1 MPDLKTE
8 LSKVLDE
15 WNKPETTTMTM
26 PHQKITNNA
35 TRATF
40 NKVAENPGST
50 RSEVVAMLLTDG
62 YKMSSTTSLLT
73 QMLARGNIRS
83 LNGKL
88 FTNQNEYKPMER
100 ITPIKHRV
108 PKDVPPDVPE
118 TNFGNIDPAVQI
130 NAAWD
135 ADTLL
140 NNLSIKQARALYD
153 ELRKIFGGEKQS

>member
-73 QMLARGNIRS
+73 QLLARGNIRS

-88 FTNQNEYKPMER
+88 FANQNEYKPMER

-108 PKDVPPDVPE
+108 VKDVPKAVPVVAVE
-118 TNFGNIDPAVQI
+118 EKPEPAVQI

-153 ELRKIFGGEKQS
+153 ELRKIFGG